1 MTLERGPPEVKLT
14 EKAVELSA
22 ELSGKNR
29 AGYPQVIAMNGRLV
43 GTRTRDLHRVNPRRE
58 KHSLA
63 RQSNKPHRKDKP

>member
-43 GTRTRDLHRVNPRRE
+43 GTRTRDLHRVNSPTRE
-58 KHSLA
+58 AQPSKA
-63 RQSNKPHRKDKP
+63 EQQTAPKG